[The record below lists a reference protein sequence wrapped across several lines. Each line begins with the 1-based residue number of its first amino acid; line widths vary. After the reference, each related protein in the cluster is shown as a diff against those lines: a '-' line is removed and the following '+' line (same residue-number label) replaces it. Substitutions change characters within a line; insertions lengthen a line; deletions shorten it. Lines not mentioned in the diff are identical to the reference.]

1 MESPRCVVSSLSISI
16 SETLFS
22 EILHETKSDYTPWT
36 DQSASTHQ
44 VFNIYHDYKPQFHAT
59 DSSDSTTE
67 LNDADNHYIYSV
79 LLSVLGEAANVE
91 ERHRATAFLIKQ
103 HIRNDNDI
111 SFKTGTEDEET
122 VRTAYD
128 AEHASLEANEWPL
141 LNCFKM
147 TTTTHTV

>member
-1 MESPRCVVSSLSISI
+1 MKETH
-16 SETLFS
+16 ETLFS
-22 EILHETKSDYTPWT
+22 EILRETKSDYTPWT

-67 LNDADNHYIYSV
+67 LTDADNHYIY
-79 LLSVLGEAANVE
+79 SVLGEAANVE

-111 SFKTGTEDEET
+111 PFKTVIGTEDEEAVT
-122 VRTAYD
+122 VRNLRTAYD
-128 AEHASLEANEWPL
+128 AEHASLEANGFTEVL
-141 LNCFKM
+141 QDDAA
-147 TTTTHTV
+147 